1 MRYLKILFLSMAVIG
16 LMAGSVFAAAI
27 GNGTGPVNTAVT
39 MATELVGTS
48 AGLKIADTG
57 EVYYKA
63 TNAFVANDVI
73 TFTFSNVTI
82 YDGAFDLCIAGSAV
96 SQADYIGAIDATNG
110 VSQLLY
116 RVAAAGIPAG
126 QEVILVGGVP
136 CIAEPAYTTGGQRLS
151 VKFPQLTNGV
161 SATVSA
167 GAVFGT
173 GTTIPGATATAVNLY
188 TVQNQYSATAT
199 LTTDNIDFASDMK
212 KIIVAAVP
220 ALLDTGTAFVF
231 QDSAPAIGHT
241 LVTSDKMDLTISGSM
256 SGISRICWDDA
267 ACLSG
272 STTKFT
278 INTGTNTA
286 TYSVLFATAPA
297 LTDFN
302 GKAITFVVDGVTP
315 LTERTFTV
323 TGVMNLTPT
332 DQLDRTLLSAAEYF
346 KMALTTY
353 QAICP
358 FVKYNAAPSVQ
369 TWVRLTSSY
378 ISTGTEA
385 NKVKGTVLCGNGIT
399 SVVNLGQIIPGT
411 TLGIL
416 ASDILTAAGAVC
428 IPDAVALAG
437 FPVTFTVNAP
447 AVNVSGVATM
457 IQPEGM
463 RAIPMKSN
471 NAGFTE

>member
-1 MRYLKILFLSMAVIG
+1 MAVIG
-16 LMAGSVFAAAI
+16 LMAGSAFAAAI
-27 GNGTGPVNTAVT
+27 GNLTGPANTAVT
-39 MATELVGTS
+39 MATEIVGTS

-73 TFTFSNVTI
+73 AFTFSNVTI
-82 YDGAFDLCIAGSAV
+82 YDAAFDLCIANNPV

-126 QEVILVGGVP
+126 TELILVGGVP
-136 CIAEPAYTTGGQRLS
+136 CINENPYVTGGQRLS

-173 GTTIPGATATAVNLY
+173 GTPIPGANAAAVNLF

-212 KIIVAAVP
+212 KILVGGLPV
-220 ALLDTGTAFVF
+220 LLDTGTVF
-231 QDSAPAIGHT
+231 GLADSTPTLGHT
-241 LVTSDKMDLTISGSM
+241 LVATDKMDLTISGSM

-272 STTKFT
+272 STNKFT
-278 INTGTNTA
+278 INYGANTA
-286 TYSVLFATAPA
+286 TYSVLFATP
-297 LTDFN
+297 LLNDFN

-323 TGVMNLTPT
+323 TGVMNLTPAAE
-332 DQLDRTLLSAAEYF
+332 LDRTLLSAAEYF

-399 SVVNLGQIIPGT
+399 SVVNLGQIIPGIT
-411 TLGIL
+411 HGIL
-416 ASDILTAAGAVC
+416 ASDIMSAAGAVC
-428 IPDAVALAG
+428 ITDAVALAG

-471 NAGFTE
+471 NINFTE